1 MRHLEDRVVV
11 ITGAGRGIGFA
22 CARWFAAAGAS
33 VVVNDTG
40 ATVLGE
46 GAEESV
52 AAQAVERI
60 LADGGIAVADS
71 HDVVTEAEGIIQTA
85 VDAFGQIDGLINNA
99 GILILGPLD
108 ETSDGDIRRMLDVHV
123 AGALGT
129 IKAAWPLMRSQGH
142 GRIVNTASAAAFGVG
157 GGAIYATAKSAVIGL
172 TRATACDGLAHD
184 IKVNAIMPMGYSRMT
199 EGQAGLADFMRSAF
213 PSEAIAPFAASL
225 LVPQTPCTG
234 ETFAVGGGRAAR
246 VFLGTVPGLVGFTS
260 IDECLAGFETIMSRE
275 GYVAPNSLDE
285 EIGYEYQCLGIDLAE
300 VGLDFSSLDAAP

>member
-1 MRHLEDRVVV
+1 MRHLEDRVIVV
-11 ITGAGRGIGFA
+11 TGAGRGIGLA
-22 CARWFAAAGAS
+22 YARWFAGAGAK
-33 VVVNDTG
+33 VVVNDAG
-40 ATVLGE
+40 VTVLGAD
-46 GAEESV
+46 AEVSV

-60 LADGGIAVADS
+60 VGEGGIAVADS
-71 HDVVTEAEGIIQTA
+71 HDVVTQAEGIIQTA
-85 VDAFGQIDGLINNA
+85 LDAFGRIDGLVNNA
-99 GILILGPLD
+99 GILILGQLD
-108 ETSDGDIRRMLDVHV
+108 EMPGDDVRRMLEVHV
-123 AGALGT
+123 TGTLGT
-129 IKAAWPLMRSQGH
+129 ITAAWPLMRSQGH

-157 GGAIYATAKSAVIGL
+157 GGAVYATAKSAIIGL
-172 TRATACDGLAHD
+172 TRATACDGAAHD

-285 EIGYEYQCLGIDLAE
+285 EIGYEYQCLGIDLAD